1 MLSQY
6 ELDRLDNIARNK
18 AVLEANDNKD
28 WKHVTLG
35 ALESAKR
42 TLKTSVPAALK
53 KRLDLA
59 IVKLQPKGEG
69 KFV

>member
-1 MLSQY
+1 M
-6 ELDRLDNIARNK
+6 D
-18 AVLEANDNKD
+18 VLEANDNKD